1 MLSPC
6 PGGPWNRRGSGGR
19 AGGAGPPAQL
29 WLNSEKW
36 QLSRAMTLHPPCTVC
51 RGKGSQI
58 PLLSTPSLSPATAL
72 GKAMPVFGF
81 INYQAKRTVRSE
93 SQRCPTEDGLEQ
105 LELFASGLYSGSVCG
120 GRIRDKHQ
128 ALPHSTAPTGP
139 GHLQSYSTAKNQRN
153 EGKQRQGWC
162 QAAQPLLP
170 GILGDGGGIWGWGLK
185 EEFEYWEQFLFPCM
199 EQIVTACVSIPMTS
213 SWGCA

>member
-1 MLSPC
+1 
-6 PGGPWNRRGSGGR
+6 
-19 AGGAGPPAQL
+19 
-29 WLNSEKW
+29 
-36 QLSRAMTLHPPCTVC
+36 
-51 RGKGSQI
+51 
-58 PLLSTPSLSPATAL
+58 
-72 GKAMPVFGF
+72 MPVFGF

-153 EGKQRQGWC
+153 EGNKDKDGARQLNLSFLGYW
-162 QAAQPLLP
+162 
-170 GILGDGGGIWGWGLK
+170 GMEGGYGDGG
-185 EEFEYWEQFLFPCM
+185 
-199 EQIVTACVSIPMTS
+199 
-213 SWGCA
+213 